1 MGKYHSALLSKRGV
15 WYTARMVPL
24 RNAIQEAQARQRA
37 LGHFNVSDLVA
48 VKAIV
53 QAAKSLN
60 VPVIIG
66 VSEGERK
73 FLGVKTIAAV
83 VKSLREE
90 LSHDL
95 YLNADHTKSLEGI
108 KEAVEAGFDA
118 VIFDGSKLA
127 FKENVEKTRQAVEYA
142 KSANPNV
149 LVEGELG
156 YIGES
161 SKVLDQLPEGVD
173 VSLKSLPTPEQA
185 QEFVQQTKVDLFA
198 PAVGNVHGMLKD
210 TADPALYIELIRKVK
225 EATGVP
231 LVLHGGSGN
240 TDEDFTKAIDAGIAI
255 IHINTQ
261 IRRAWRDALLH
272 SLAANTQE
280 TTPYH
285 LLEPVLQSVQ
295 ELVAQ
300 RLKLFS
306 RIGENP

>member
-1 MGKYHSALLSKRGV
+1 
-15 WYTARMVPL
+15 MVTL
-24 RNAIQEAQARQRA
+24 REAIEQAQAQKKA

-48 VKAIV
+48 VSAIV
-53 QAAKSLN
+53 KAARSLN

-66 VSEGERK
+66 VSEGERE

-83 VKSLREE
+83 VQSLRKEF
-90 LSHDL
+90 SHPV

-108 KEAVEAGFDA
+108 QSAVEAGFDA

-127 FKENVEKTRQAVEYA
+127 FKENVEKTRQAVEYVR
-142 KSANPNV
+142 SANPEV

-161 SKVLDQLPEGVD
+161 SKVLDRLPEGVD
-173 VSLKSLPTPEQA
+173 VSLKNLPTPDQA
-185 QEFVQQTKVDLFA
+185 REFVQATGVDLFA

-210 TADPALYIELIRKVK
+210 TADPSLHIDLIKKVK
-225 EATGVP
+225 EAAGVP

-240 TDEDFTKAIDAGIAI
+240 TDEDFVQAIEAGISI

-272 SLAANTQE
+272 SLAVNAQE

-285 LLEPVLQSVQ
+285 LLKPVLQSVQ
-295 ELVAQ
+295 ELVQQ

-306 RIGENP
+306 QLGEA